1 MVRPLND
8 NRLLQENEL
17 IINDFIRADKFN
29 LDGFIAASLTDLN
42 RLKNV
47 IAANEFEVASF
58 LNLNSF
64 LDAEIKHSSYC
75 FINMDDA
82 ISIDETISL
91 RLFRKVRGKV
101 KVIMFNETKCNL
113 EDVEFYKYINWMRLI
128 VL

>member
-1 MVRPLND
+1 M
-8 NRLLQENEL
+8 LLEHEL
-17 IINDFIRADKFN
+17 ILNDFISSDKFN
-29 LDGFIAASLTDLN
+29 LDGLIVTSLTDLD

-47 IAANEFEVASF
+47 IAANEIKVASF

-64 LDAEIKHSSYC
+64 LKAEIKHSSYC

-101 KVIMFNETKCNL
+101 KVVLYNETNCHLKDL
-113 EDVEFYKYINWMRLI
+113 EFYKYINWMRLI
-128 VL
+128 TL